1 MSASSDE
8 NRRSRSASPPPSG
21 AHRDLHLLVAGN
33 VVSTFGNSLY
43 LIAVTLLLKELTQS
57 AFVLGVFQFLA
68 LSPGF
73 FLSPITGAL
82 IDRTSRL
89 KVVVFSDLYRGVL
102 MVGGGALLL
111 IPALR
116 TPWLVLPLSL
126 AAGIGHAFFVPAA
139 QALLPSLVPPERLP
153 AANGL
158 RAGASQAANLT
169 GNAAGGALYVLL
181 GAPMLFM
188 LNGIT
193 FLFSAWQEHCI
204 RADGNAVPRV
214 LLGQGVAPDDRV
226 PLGQGVAPDDG
237 VPSAPGAST
246 ARGAAALRGVLSSA
260 AAGISLIRS
269 DRALRL
275 LVVSQA
281 GLFAISPVLMLSLPF
296 VVIDELNL
304 GEHALGVYFAAALA
318 GGIGVFLALRGV
330 SAEGLLRFRLPIA
343 AYAVITVVFAAV
355 AISITPVLLAVA
367 AFLTGGAAAVVYL
380 YTITWIQ
387 HRSGEEFHGRVF
399 AILEAATSLVAPV
412 SYLLTGIVL
421 EVLGS
426 EQRWMAYGV
435 VAAAAAVWTVIL
447 IVSWRPRRPTGE

>member
-1 MSASSDE
+1 M
-8 NRRSRSASPPPSG
+8 NRAGEKPSRTDRAAAPGPVPG
-21 AHRDLHLLVAGN
+21 RRGTRNVHLLVAGN

-73 FLSPITGAL
+73 FLSPLTGAI

-89 KVVVFSDLYRGVL
+89 RVVILSDLYRGIL
-102 MVGGGALLL
+102 MVGGGVLLL
-111 IPALR
+111 APALR

-139 QALLPSLVPPERLP
+139 QALLPLLVGPERLP

-181 GAPMLFM
+181 GAPTLFI
-188 LNGIT
+188 LNGVT
-193 FLFSAWQEHCI
+193 FLLSAWQERFI
-204 RADGNAVPRV
+204 RLREPTSPGEA
-214 LLGQGVAPDDRV
+214 LGQRSRDNVATDR
-226 PLGQGVAPDDG
+226 LELHD
-237 VPSAPGAST
+237 
-246 ARGAAALRGVLSSA
+246 LLSSA
-260 AAGISLIRS
+260 GAGLAVLRG

-275 LVVSQA
+275 LVISQA

-296 VVIDELNL
+296 VVIDELAL
-304 GEHALGVYFAAALA
+304 GESVLGVYFALALL
-318 GGIGVFLALRGV
+318 GGVTVFLALRGV
-330 SAEGLLRFRLPIA
+330 SAQRLLRRRLPIA
-343 AYAVITVVFAAV
+343 AYAAITLVFAVV
-355 AISITPVLLAVA
+355 AALITPVVLAVA
-367 AFLTGGAAAVVYL
+367 AIVTGGAAAIVYL

-387 HRSGEEFHGRVF
+387 HRSDEQYHGRVF

-412 SYLLTGIVL
+412 SYLVAGLAL
-421 EVLGS
+421 EVLGA
-426 EQRWMAYGV
+426 QRRWIAYGV
-435 VAAAAAVWTVIL
+435 VAGAAAVWTVLLAIR
-447 IVSWRPRRPTGE
+447 WRRRDLSGHHRGD